1 MNLFNLIAK
10 ISLDASEYEKGL
22 DKAEKSASDFS
33 TKGQKAFKAVAAGV
47 QVATAAITAI
57 VGAISAAAGAIVK
70 LSTATINFTGTIDDA
85 AKQLQIT
92 TDQYQEWDWIMRQ
105 IGADSSAL
113 DMAFRQIA
121 TVMSNVS
128 EGNKDA
134 IKSLQDLGIEY
145 KSFGQLNASEQLDE
159 LVAAFQRL
167 ENGTEKTRLAQEIF
181 GNRVYQQLMPIL
193 NDAEGSVD
201 SMKQEIHDLGLVMDS
216 AAISVGE
223 ELGDKLEYM
232 KGTVKQLAYN
242 YGAELFPAVE
252 LVVDAVTALATKSED
267 VDGALDNLSDGI
279 TGIVDKVISDLP
291 VFIDIASN
299 FLIQLITGIISKIPE
314 IMPALTML
322 LENLLF
328 TAIDILP
335 NLVESAGDI
344 IVALLDGLLRLDWV
358 KLIVSL
364 LQSLMKIFAN
374 KLPDFVYDVLDTILS
389 LFSIGKNVELLGK
402 IGAGIAQAIVNGAIT
417 GIEGAVNLIIHAI
430 NLFTKGLS
438 GVWTWILGE
447 DTEIPPIKDI
457 QIPPVHFL
465 KNGGMFD
472 DLLRKTGGTGTVYA
486 VAGEGGGAE
495 VVAQGSRGTG
505 VTNVEQFEE
514 AMMNALIRVFG
525 RGVTLR
531 VDGRDMRAYITDAQ
545 NTTLKSQ
552 GRKTL
557 NTVTRY

>member
-1 MNLFNLIAK
+1 MNLFNLVATIA
-10 ISLDASEYEKGL
+10 LDSSDYEKGL
-22 DKAEKSASDFS
+22 DKADKSASDFS
-33 TKGQKAFKAVAAGV
+33 KKSEKNFDKVQKAVKTTIKVIGAIAG
-47 QVATAAITAI
+47 AITT
-57 VGAISAAAGAIVK
+57 AAGAITA
-70 LSTATINFTGTIDDA
+70 LSTSTINFTGAVDDA

-92 TDQYQEWDWIMRQ
+92 TDQYQEWDWIMKQ
-105 IGADSSAL
+105 IGADSSSL

-145 KSFGQLNASEQLDE
+145 KSFGQLNASEQLDT

-167 ENGTEKTRLAQEIF
+167 ENGTDKTRLAQEIF

-201 SMKQEIHDLGLVMDS
+201 SMKQEIRDLGLVMDS
-216 AAISVGE
+216 ASISVGE
-223 ELGDKLEYM
+223 KLGDKLEYM

-252 LVVDAVTALATKSED
+252 MVVDGIIGLATGSED
-267 VDGALDNLSDGI
+267 ADKSLESLSDGI
-279 TGIVDKVISDLP
+279 TGIVDKVIGDLP
-291 VFIDIASN
+291 KFLDIASN
-299 FLIQLITGIISKIPE
+299 FLIQLINGIVSKIPE
-314 IMPALTML
+314 MVPGLMTL
-322 LENLLF
+322 VENLLF
-328 TAIDILP
+328 TVIDILP
-335 NLVESAGDI
+335 DLVGSAGDI
-344 IVALLDGLLRLDWV
+344 IIALADGLLRLDWIS
-358 KLIVSL
+358 LIVAL
-364 LQSLMKIFAN
+364 LESLMEIVAN
-374 KLPDFVYDVLDTILS
+374 KLPDFVYNAIDMFLS
-389 LFSIGKNVELLGK
+389 LFTTGRGLEMLGK
-402 IGAGIAQAIVNGAIT
+402 IGIGIAQALVNGAIM
-417 GIEGAVNLIIHAI
+417 GIESSVNMIIHAI

-438 GVWTWILGE
+438 SIWTWALGE
-447 DTEIPPIKDI
+447 NTAIPAIPDVEIPRV
-457 QIPPVHFL
+457 QFM

-472 DLLRKTGGTGTVYA
+472 DLLKQSGNKGTVYA
-486 VAGEGGGAE
+486 VGGEAGAE

-514 AMMNALIRVFG
+514 AMTAALYRVFG

-531 VDGRDMRAYITDAQ
+531 VGDRDMRAYITDAQ
-545 NTTLKSQ
+545 NVSLKSQ